1 MLSVFI
7 RVHPWPFIFCLASI
21 ANSAQLSLPTAT
33 APPATSLLLPV
44 SFTSQSASVTG
55 IQFDLQFDPSAL
67 SFSAAVGDAARISG
81 KTLYL
86 WDLAPGQKRFLIVG
100 FNRDPLVDGTLI
112 NLFTSVSPNAAA
124 TTYPLKFLNVVATD
138 SAAQAVTVKA
148 ADGGLT
154 VQGTAGSGSR
164 LQPESVLNAASLLP
178 GPVAPGEILTLFGAG
193 LQGTDVL
200 FDGTPAPILYTAPS
214 QVNAIAPYGIYNK
227 ATTQVQ
233 VTERGQVIAN
243 LQLSVAASAPAL
255 FTADGSG
262 VGPGAILNHDYT
274 VNSPSNPAER
284 GATIMLFATGA
295 GQTDPPGVDWQI
307 AGNTLPKPLL
317 PVSVRIGG
325 MRARVS
331 YAGAAPGL
339 VACTLQVDCK
349 VPMESPVGYAIPI
362 VLSVGQTSSQ
372 SGVTLAIQ
380 GPGPRGT
387 HRAR

>member
-1 MLSVFI
+1 
-7 RVHPWPFIFCLASI
+7 
-21 ANSAQLSLPTAT
+21 
-33 APPATSLLLPV
+33 
-44 SFTSQSASVTG
+44 
-55 IQFDLQFDPSAL
+55 
-67 SFSAAVGDAARISG
+67 
-81 KTLYL
+81 
-86 WDLAPGQKRFLIVG
+86 
-100 FNRDPLVDGTLI
+100 
-112 NLFTSVSPNAAA
+112 
-124 TTYPLKFLNVVATD
+124 VATD

-295 GQTDPPGVDWQI
+295 GQTDPPGVDGQI

-331 YAGAAPGL
+331 YAGAAPGM
-339 VACTLQVDCK
+339 VAGMLQVNCM
-349 VPMESPVGYAIPI
+349 VPMKSPVGYAIPI
-362 VLSVGQTSSQ
+362 VLSVGKTSSQ
-372 SGVTLAIQ
+372 AGVTLAIQ
-380 GPGPRGT
+380 GPAPRGI